1 VKAVRVRV
9 PATTANLGPAFDAVG
24 MALDL
29 YNEITVS
36 ESYQPAVEV
45 RGEGSGSL
53 QGGASNLVYRAAASA
68 AEQAGRHIP
77 PLRIECTNR
86 IPLARGM
93 GSSAA
98 AIVGG
103 IVAANALLQ
112 LNLDCDAMLALAAQM
127 EGHADNVSPALLG
140 GVVASVLDSGG
151 KVRHIRLPAPEDL
164 TAVLAIPDYH
174 LSTSEARAALPEMV
188 SLRDAVFNVSRTAL
202 LIGALHSG
210 RHDLMAIAM
219 DDRLHQP
226 YRASLVPGLSNVLR
240 SAVEAG
246 ACGAAMSGA
255 GPSVIAFCSCSV
267 GTDVARVADA
277 MARAFNEAGVSCSTL
292 LAKPTE
298 SGALA
303 TAEHLPTLA

>member
-1 VKAVRVRV
+1 MKAVRVKV

-29 YNEITVS
+29 YNEIIVT
-36 ESYQPAVEV
+36 ESDEPAVDV
-45 RGEGSGSL
+45 RGEGRESL
-53 QGGASNLVYRAAASA
+53 QGDASNLVYRAAARA
-68 AEQAGRHIP
+68 AEHAGAHMP

-103 IVAANALLQ
+103 IVAANVLLE
-112 LNLDCDAMLALAAQM
+112 LNLSCDAMLALATQM
-127 EGHADNVSPALLG
+127 EGHPDNVSPALLG
-140 GVVASVLDSGG
+140 GVAASVLDSGR
-151 KVRHIRLPAPEDL
+151 KVRHIRLPAPENL
-164 TAVLAIPDYH
+164 TAVLAVPDYH
-174 LSTSEARAALPEMV
+174 LSTSEARAALPETV
-188 SLRDAVFNVSRTAL
+188 SLSDAVFNVSRTAL
-202 LIGALHSG
+202 LIAALLHG
-210 RHDLMAIAM
+210 RHDLLSIAM

-226 YRASLVPGLSNVLR
+226 YRASLVPGLSDVLR
-240 SAVEAG
+240 SALEAG

-255 GPSVIAFCSCSV
+255 GPSVIAFCSGSV
-267 GTDVARVADA
+267 GTDPAQVASA
-277 MARAFNEAGVSCSTL
+277 MARAFEEAGVSSSTL
-292 LAKPTE
+292 VARPTD